1 MSDVFEQI
9 GAAAERRLMGLLAD
23 MHDSA
28 DDESCLADDGDGSCF
43 ACQCFEALAE
53 MAEEREALVAALRKA
68 EAALEVNVKA
78 DLESAKKLRRDYGI
92 EPAPVWEARVNQAV
106 EALAAIKA
114 AREGEV

>member
-9 GAAAERRLMGLLAD
+9 GAAAERRLMRLLAD

-53 MAEEREALVAALRKA
+53 MAEEREGLVAALRKA
-68 EAALEVNVKA
+68 EAALE
-78 DLESAKKLRRDYGI
+78 GI
-92 EPAPVWEARVNQAV
+92 VSMNTDVDIEQAR

-114 AREGEV
+114 AREGGDGKS